1 MLRSTFRLLI
11 RIFGPDGVEEAEFE
25 VGSELK
31 TQLGNVQSYRPFA
44 GQWTANEIF
53 RAQMRASNPN
63 KIREEQRARTGLVK
77 FSKPP
82 P

>member
-31 TQLGNVQSYRPFA
+31 TQLDF
-44 GQWTANEIF
+44 
-53 RAQMRASNPN
+53 
-63 KIREEQRARTGLVK
+63 
-77 FSKPP
+77 
-82 P
+82 